1 MPSRKKDQG
10 GGDLKTTALPP
21 KDCVSALS
29 VSLELHVSNGSGN
42 RDLTALFI
50 EPLQKLNGNAS
61 ESSLS
66 NCVVAKIIFP

>member
-21 KDCVSALS
+21 KDCASALS
-29 VSLELHVSNGSGN
+29 VSLELHVSNGSSN

-50 EPLQKLNGNAS
+50 QPLQNDL
-61 ESSLS
+61 
-66 NCVVAKIIFP
+66 

>member
-21 KDCVSALS
+21 KDCASALS
-29 VSLELHVSNGSGN
+29 VSLELHVSNGSSN
-42 RDLTALFI
+42 LTALFI